1 MSMSIQT
8 TNTIEG
14 LVGHV
19 THVYG
24 VGDEDVRIEMR
35 FGSLLGEQY
44 DDCELTVLIVTEQ
57 HGRNL
62 IASATGSGVQE
73 AVEKI
78 GAAFDEDY
86 ERILA
91 RREAVAG

>member
-1 MSMSIQT
+1 MRVQT

-19 THVYG
+19 THVYE
-24 VGDEDVRIEMR
+24 VTDEDVRIEMR

-44 DDCELTVLIVTEQ
+44 DVCELSVLIVTEQ

-62 IASATGSGVQE
+62 IASATGYKVDD
-73 AVEKI
+73 AVKKI
-78 GAAFDEDY
+78 GVVFDEDY
-86 ERILA
+86 ERILK
-91 RREAVAG
+91 RREEEAG

>member
-1 MSMSIQT
+1 MNIE

-14 LVGHV
+14 LVAHV
-19 THVYG
+19 THVYE
-24 VGDEDVRIEMR
+24 VTEEDVRIELR
-35 FGSLLGEQY
+35 FGSLLGELG
-44 DDCELTVLIVTEQ
+44 DDCELSVFIVTAQ
-57 HGRNL
+57 FSRRL

-91 RREAVAG
+91 RREEEGG